1 MPKLH
6 GNYSMSAEIALALL
20 CFVGLFELI
29 SIININIQNVLRNY
43 VAPCHHII
51 RTTKFHQNKM
61 KMEEEKAI
69 L

>member
-51 RTTKFHQNKM
+51 HTKFHQNKM
-61 KMEEEKAI
+61 KTKEEKAI